1 MYKDV
6 LSRMEGIDLFPLI
19 ALVIFFTFFVL
30 LIVWVIRLNRSYV
43 DSMANMPL
51 DEEEPSTAVEYSVA
65 VPASSA
71 PGKTE
76 TDIEQ

>member
-6 LSRMEGIDLFPLI
+6 LSRMEGVDLFPLI

-30 LIVWVIRLNRSYV
+30 LIAWVVSLNRSYV

-51 DEEEPSTAVEYSVA
+51 DEEKPSPVVEYSGA
-65 VPASSA
+65 GPASSA
-71 PGKTE
+71 PGKRE

>member
-6 LSRMEGIDLFPLI
+6 LSRMEGIDLLPLI

-30 LIVWVIRLNRSYV
+30 LIVWVVRLKRSYV

-51 DEEEPSTAVEYSVA
+51 EEKEPSTAVENSGA
-65 VPASSA
+65 GPASSA